1 MRKILFIL
9 LTLCCVSVFGQ
20 WGYPHYYGGYVVAH
34 RTYVRSVPTRPSNY
48 VHVKTKNKRVTIIN
62 NYHSNNTDERP
73 ITIEQR
79 SGCNNKNHYVEP
91 QIVEVVKEVPQ
102 EPTVVQQ
109 YVFECPKITLWFEC
123 DNYMVGNNYHRVN
136 LINILDFYKAH
147 PSALFRITGYASRC
161 GNYQYNL
168 QLSAKRAHA
177 VKNYLVSMG
186 VCESN
191 FDVKVMG
198 TNDPQYVDDKLNQC
212 VVVEFLGF

>member
-9 LTLCCVSVFGQ
+9 MMLFCVSVFGQ
-20 WGYPHYYGGYVVAH
+20 WGYPYYYGGYVVAH
-34 RTYVRSVPTRPSNY
+34 RTFVRSVPRRPSNN
-48 VHVKTKNKRVTIIN
+48 VRIKTKNKRVTIIN
-62 NYHSNNTDERP
+62 NYNSNNTDERP

-79 SGCNNKNHYVEP
+79 SECGSRNHCVEP

-102 EPTVVQQ
+102 EPTVVQK
-109 YVFECPKITLWFEC
+109 YVFECPRITLWFEF
-123 DNYMVGNNYHRVN
+123 DNYTVGNNYHRVN
-136 LINILDFYKAH
+136 LINILEFYKSH
-147 PSALFRITGYASRC
+147 PSALFKITGYASHR

-168 QLSAKRAHA
+168 QLSSKRAHA
-177 VKNYLVSMG
+177 VKDYLVSIG
-186 VCESN
+186 VCEDN